1 MNCDYINHNN
11 YIESEPI
18 VRTLKCNSILSH
30 ATYCNSAQFR
40 FCKTVLASESYITC
54 YAWPRPR
61 FERVWKQSTKVNI
74 RKALIL
80 GVVDSFWKKS
90 YLQGTYAF
98 EKKSGQQFC
107 VQQKLPDPSDNIFD
121 LIFFVCENQHWTVKD
136 FQGRKKFSSIP
147 HRFR

>member
-1 MNCDYINHNN
+1 MLVPRSVCVIHQRSCIQISKKACIVGMNNGYINHNN

-80 GVVDSFWKKS
+80 GVVDSFKKN
-90 YLQGTYAF
+90 LTCK
-98 EKKSGQQFC
+98 ERMLLKKKVVS
-107 VQQKLPDPSDNIFD
+107 S
-121 LIFFVCENQHWTVKD
+121 FV
-136 FQGRKKFSSIP
+136 FSKSCLT
-147 HRFR
+147 RRTTFST